1 LPEHG
6 RRQLLLSYPQDS
18 NGTNL
23 EPYEIPRLHG
33 VLGRASF
40 LNDLPALADR
50 SGIYYGWWV
59 VAALFLSG
67 FMLFG
72 GGLYSFILM
81 VPVMGNE
88 FHWSRAASGG
98 MVSAFWL
105 TAPVALAGGF
115 LIRRFGTHRLLIAGV
130 LIESICLVAFALT
143 STLSTMYVLRA
154 LMGLGKV
161 LLAICTPVA
170 VARWFS
176 RHFGLGCAISWA
188 GWHLGGLVLSPI
200 TGAAVA
206 VVGWRLTCVGLAVA
220 MILMGLL
227 PLLLAMRIKGP
238 EELGVGLDG
247 ADLDSG
253 VATTWSPDDPHPKST
268 GFRVLV
274 VSPHFWLIA
283 AGTICFWTAY
293 AGALTHQSG
302 LVENSGVSGR
312 WASLALGSTAAFAAI
327 GTLAS
332 GWFVS
337 RWNLVTV
344 GLVTHGLVSAG
355 VLGLLLFS
363 QTGSLASLSV
373 QSVCLGLSI
382 GAANVFW
389 TTVLKRRL
397 GDSAFY
403 YNYSIWYFFVV
414 ATLLTAPVFAGFL
427 YDATGTYTLALT
439 FLLASALAGGI
450 IGVLAALERPDASPL
465 SVETS
470 DSCVDRTD

>member
-1 LPEHG
+1 
-6 RRQLLLSYPQDS
+6 
-18 NGTNL
+18 
-23 EPYEIPRLHG
+23 
-33 VLGRASF
+33 
-40 LNDLPALADR
+40 LNDFAALAGR
-50 SGIYYGWWV
+50 SGLYHGWWV
-59 VAALFLSG
+59 VTALFLSG

-81 VPVMGNE
+81 VPVIGNE
-88 FHWSRAASGG
+88 FHWSHAASGG

-115 LIRRFGTHRLLIAGV
+115 LIRRFGAHKLLIAGV
-130 LIESICLVAFALT
+130 LLESICLAAFALT
-143 STLSTMYVLRA
+143 STLATMYVWRA

-161 LLAICTPVA
+161 LLAICTPVV

-200 TGAAVA
+200 TQGAVA
-206 VVGWRLTCVGLAVA
+206 VVGWRHACVGLAVT
-220 MILMGLL
+220 MIVIGLL

-247 ADLDSG
+247 AELDSG
-253 VATTWSPDDPHPKST
+253 VLTAWSPNDPPARS
-268 GFRVLV
+268 RVV
-274 VSPHFWLIA
+274 CESIVSSRFWLIA
-283 AGTICFWTAY
+283 AGTICFWAAY

-302 LVENSGVSGR
+302 LLENSGVSGG

-337 RWNLVTV
+337 RWNLISV
-344 GLVTHGLVSAG
+344 GLVTYGLLSAG

-363 QTGSLASLSV
+363 QTGSIAALSV

-397 GDSAFY
+397 GDAAFD

-414 ATLLTAPVFAGFL
+414 ATLLTAPVLAGFL
-427 YDATGTYTLALT
+427 YDATGTYTWALT
-439 FLLASALAGGI
+439 VLLATALAGGI
-450 IGVLAALERPDASPL
+450 IGVLAALERPDSSPL
-465 SVETS
+465 SVE
-470 DSCVDRTD
+470 

>member
-1 LPEHG
+1 
-6 RRQLLLSYPQDS
+6 
-18 NGTNL
+18 
-23 EPYEIPRLHG
+23 
-33 VLGRASF
+33 
-40 LNDLPALADR
+40 LNDLPALADH
-50 SGIYYGWWV
+50 SGIYHGWWV

-98 MVSAFWL
+98 IVSAFWL
-105 TAPVALAGGF
+105 TAPVALVGGF
-115 LIRRFGTHRLLIAGV
+115 LLRRFGARRLLVAGV
-130 LIESICLVAFALT
+130 LIEAICLVAFALT
-143 STLSTMYVLRA
+143 STFSTMYALRA

-170 VARWFS
+170 IARWFS

-200 TGAAVA
+200 TGVAVA
-206 VVGWRLTCVGLAVA
+206 AIGWRRACVGLAVA
-220 MILMGLL
+220 MILIGLL

-238 EELGVGLDG
+238 QELGVGLDG
-247 ADLDSG
+247 DELDSG
-253 VATTWSPDDPHPKST
+253 VATKLFPDAPLTSSS
-268 GFRVLV
+268 GIRVLV
-274 VSPHFWLIA
+274 LSPHFWLIA
-283 AGTICFWTAY
+283 AGTICSWTAY

-302 LVENSGVSGR
+302 LVKNSGASGG

-332 GWFVS
+332 GWIVG

-344 GLVTHGLVSAG
+344 GLITHGLLSAG

-363 QTGSLASLSV
+363 QTDAIAALGV

-382 GAANVFW
+382 GAGNVFW

-397 GDSAFY
+397 GDSAFD

-414 ATLLTAPVFAGFL
+414 ATLLTAPVIAGFL
-427 YDATGTYTLALT
+427 YDATGTYTVALI
-439 FLLASALAGGI
+439 FLLATALAGGI
-450 IGVLAALERPDASPL
+450 IGVLAALERPDAIAIK
-465 SVETS
+465 
-470 DSCVDRTD
+470 C

>member
-1 LPEHG
+1 
-6 RRQLLLSYPQDS
+6 
-18 NGTNL
+18 
-23 EPYEIPRLHG
+23 
-33 VLGRASF
+33 V
-40 LNDLPALADR
+40 LNDLAALADH
-50 SGIYYGWWV
+50 SGIYHGWWV

-81 VPVMGNE
+81 VPVIGNE

-98 MVSAFWL
+98 IVSAFWL
-105 TAPVALAGGF
+105 TAPVALVGG
-115 LIRRFGTHRLLIAGV
+115 LLLRQFGTRSLLIAGV
-130 LIESICLVAFALT
+130 LIEAVCLAAFALT
-143 STLSTMYVLRA
+143 STFSAMYALRA

-176 RHFGLGCAISWA
+176 RHFGLGCAIAWA

-200 TGAAVA
+200 TGVAVA
-206 VVGWRLTCVGLAVA
+206 AVGWRHTCVGLAVA
-220 MILMGLL
+220 MVLIGLL
-227 PLLLAMRIKGP
+227 PLLWVMRIKGP

-247 ADLDSG
+247 AGSDSR
-253 VATTWSPDDPHPKST
+253 VATTRPPRGSLPNSS
-268 GFRVLV
+268 GFRALV

-302 LVENSGVSGR
+302 LVKNSGVSGG
-312 WASLALGSTAAFAAI
+312 WAPLALGSTAAFAAI

-332 GWFVS
+332 GWIVG

-344 GLVTHGLVSAG
+344 GLITHGLLSAA

-363 QTGSLASLSV
+363 YTGVIAALGV
-373 QSVCLGLSI
+373 QSVCLGLAI
-382 GAANVFW
+382 GAGNVFW
-389 TTVLKRRL
+389 TVVLKRRL
-397 GDSAFY
+397 GDSAFD

-414 ATLLTAPVFAGFL
+414 ATLLTAPVIAGFL
-427 YDATGTYTLALT
+427 YDATGTYTAALT
-439 FLLASALAGGI
+439 FLLAAALAGGI
-450 IGVLAALERPDASPL
+450 IGVFAALERPDAS
-465 SVETS
+465 
-470 DSCVDRTD
+470 